1 MIKAWNCALNTTIL
15 KRCSILRQQ
24 ILRYLRIPQR
34 NLCCLFLPPDLK
46 QKACIYL
53 CRRQRELRL
62 YIGMSRTKNV
72 YEINRFLI
80 LKITGCATPTERMLV
95 LFSLFCT
102 FEQKSQP
109 LRYLESEP
117 EGEQGQITVADGW
130 MCNTPTRFLSLA
142 RKNVSRFYN
151 FRAGVNIDL
160 DLNWAFKSRLPV

>member
-1 MIKAWNCALNTTIL
+1 
-15 KRCSILRQQ
+15 
-24 ILRYLRIPQR
+24 
-34 NLCCLFLPPDLK
+34 
-46 QKACIYL
+46 
-53 CRRQRELRL
+53 
-62 YIGMSRTKNV
+62 MSRTKNV

-80 LKITGCATPTERMLV
+80 LKITGCATPTERTLV

-117 EGEQGQITVADGW
+117 EGEQGQITVAD
-130 MCNTPTRFLSLA
+130 TPTRFLSLA

>member
-1 MIKAWNCALNTTIL
+1 M
-15 KRCSILRQQ
+15 
-24 ILRYLRIPQR
+24 
-34 NLCCLFLPPDLK
+34 
-46 QKACIYL
+46 
-53 CRRQRELRL
+53 

-117 EGEQGQITVADGW
+117 EGEQGQITVADG
-130 MCNTPTRFLSLA
+130 
-142 RKNVSRFYN
+142 
-151 FRAGVNIDL
+151 
-160 DLNWAFKSRLPV
+160 